1 MQDLQ
6 PLVLYVLLVLIL
18 AVYQLVVDELVFLAR
33 QLKGL
38 SGRTLTLR

>member
-33 QLKGL
+33 QLEGL
-38 SGRTLTLR
+38 SGRMLTLR